1 MAFVKVFLSRRPPLY
16 TRHRPRRNAFPVRMD
31 IKILRRAVLLHIG
44 KHLMPEMGGGLIRA
58 YRRPQ
63 RHEGQQPTF
72 FKITIGEHRRRHI
85 RVRTAQSHVRDAAD
99 DLGSRQGGG
108 HAAIPRGPTI
118 T

>member
-1 MAFVKVFLSRRPPLY
+1 
-16 TRHRPRRNAFPVRMD
+16 MD

-72 FKITIGEHRRRHI
+72 FKITIGEQRRRHI